1 MLLRATAAR
10 PTVGPRRTA
19 RLRYRSISSASTS
32 APRDGRSA
40 VNDLSR
46 PERAAAGAIGQALP
60 RKEDARLLTGAGRF
74 SDDFNLEG
82 QAYAAMV
89 RSPHPHARILGVDP
103 TRSRAMAG
111 VLGVYSGADCAA
123 DRLGPIPHNPLPS
136 TRDDMKLTGP
146 GGGKIFEGPHLLLPA
161 DKVRHVGEAVAMV
174 VAETREQATD
184 AAESFEVEYEQLP
197 WVTHSEDALEGGAP
211 SVWDEAPG
219 NLLVDTVFGDRE
231 ATDRAFANA
240 HRIVKMKFP
249 IGRCTA
255 VAIGPRAALGHYEA
269 GGRRYTLFAGRGG
282 RLRYQEDLPSV
293 LLDGPT

>member
-19 RLRYRSISSASTS
+19 RLRYRSIFSGNTS
-32 APRDGRSA
+32 APKDERFA

-60 RKEDARLLTGAGRF
+60 RKEDVRLLTGAGRF
-74 SDDFNLEG
+74 SDDFNLKG

-136 TRDDMKLTGP
+136 TRDDMQPTAP

-184 AAESFEVEYEQLP
+184 AAENLEVEYEELP
-197 WVTHSEDALEGGAP
+197 WGTHSRARPGG
-211 SVWDEAPG
+211 
-219 NLLVDTVFGDRE
+219 
-231 ATDRAFANA
+231 
-240 HRIVKMKFP
+240 
-249 IGRCTA
+249 
-255 VAIGPRAALGHYEA
+255 
-269 GGRRYTLFAGRGG
+269 
-282 RLRYQEDLPSV
+282 
-293 LLDGPT
+293 